1 MHDFF
6 LFGLWLFLMLFVPLT
21 SICVKLDSI
30 VICHLGS
37 QGCTVCLFFL
47 LVYGHSLL
55 WVWPLQTPSLF
66 LLSSIYSITCYISG
80 QHGGSIDKY
89 IIGFWNEMMFLWPP
103 SFKSFSFCGTI
114 QHLTLITSGF
124 KTQLFTNFL
133 FRKRSLS
140 QTKHYC

>member
-1 MHDFF
+1 
-6 LFGLWLFLMLFVPLT
+6 
-21 SICVKLDSI
+21 
-30 VICHLGS
+30 
-37 QGCTVCLFFL
+37 
-47 LVYGHSLL
+47 
-55 WVWPLQTPSLF
+55 
-66 LLSSIYSITCYISG
+66 
-80 QHGGSIDKY
+80 
-89 IIGFWNEMMFLWPP
+89 MFLWPP